1 MAHPEQGNYLRSVR
15 HRFVDRFNNC
25 RVLDIG
31 SLDINGNNRYLFSN
45 YTYVGVDI
53 GAGKNVDVV
62 CRGHE
67 YKDDQ
72 PFDIVISSECFEHD
86 EFWNLTIQNAINL
99 LKPGGLL
106 LFTCATTG
114 RPEHGTRRTT
124 PQDSPFTSQI
134 ENDYYM
140 NLTVKDIV
148 NAIDMNQF
156 SQYSFEIVQGA
167 MWPQDLYFWGIK
179 TL

>member
-15 HRFVDRFNNC
+15 HRFADRFSNC

>member
-1 MAHPEQGNYLRSVR
+1 MAHPEQSNYMGAVR
-15 HRFVDRFNNC
+15 NRFPDRFRNC

-31 SLDINGNNRYLFSN
+31 SLDINGNNRHLFTN

-53 GAGKNVDVV
+53 GAGRNVDVV

-67 YKDDQ
+67 YKDAN

-86 EFWNLTIQNAINL
+86 EFWNLTIQNAIDL

-124 PQDSPFTSQI
+124 PGDSPFTSTLD
-134 ENDYYM
+134 NDYYM
-140 NLTVKDIV
+140 NVTVKDVV

-156 SQYSFEIVQGA
+156 SQYSFEIAQGA
-167 MWPQDLYFWGIK
+167 VWPQDLYFWGIK
-179 TL
+179 VK

>member
-1 MAHPEQGNYLRSVR
+1 MAHPEQRNYMGAVKN
-15 HRFVDRFNNC
+15 RFPDKFTNC

>member
-1 MAHPEQGNYLRSVR
+1 MAHPEQQNYMSAVR
-15 HRFVDRFNNC
+15 YRFPDKFKNC

-31 SLDINGNNRYLFSN
+31 SLDINGNNRYLFTN

-53 GAGKNVDVV
+53 GAGRNVDVV

-67 YKDDQ
+67 YKDAN
-72 PFDIVISSECFEHD
+72 PFDVVISSECFEHD
-86 EFWNLTIQNAINL
+86 EFWNLTIQNAIDL

-124 PQDSPFTSQI
+124 PKDSPFTSTLD
-134 ENDYYM
+134 NDYYM

-148 NAIDMNQF
+148 NIIDMNQF
-156 SQYSFEIVQGA
+156 SRYSFETAQGTT
-167 MWPQDLYFWGIK
+167 WPQDLYFWGIK
-179 TL
+179 NV

>member
-15 HRFVDRFNNC
+15 HRFVDRFSNC

-53 GAGKNVDVV
+53 GAGRNVDVV

-67 YKDDQ
+67 YKDDK

-124 PQDSPFTSQI
+124 PQDSPFTSEI

-140 NLTVKDIV
+140 NVTVKDIV

-156 SQYSFEIVQGA
+156 SQYSFEIVQGSS
-167 MWPQDLYFWGIK
+167 WPQDLYFWGIK